1 MRFDDGNVCRD
12 QELSRFGLLVAAL
25 LLKIFKDVG
34 NEWDDSL
41 VGSPFSQ
48 ALAEHILEW
57 GANAF
62 PISTWPMPL
71 RSGRTGSCRHCP
83 TQHAL
88 RL

>member
-25 LLKIFKDVG
+25 LLNIFKDVG
-34 NEWDDSL
+34 NEWDD
-41 VGSPFSQ
+41 SPFSQ

-57 GANAF
+57 GADAF

-83 TQHAL
+83 TRRAP
-88 RL
+88 RF